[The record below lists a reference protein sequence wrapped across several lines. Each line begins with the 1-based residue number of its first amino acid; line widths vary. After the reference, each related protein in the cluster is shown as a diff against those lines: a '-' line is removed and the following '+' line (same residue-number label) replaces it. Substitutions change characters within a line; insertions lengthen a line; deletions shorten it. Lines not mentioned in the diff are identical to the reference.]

1 MARRGLRGS
10 ALIVIQPGEL
20 LRGRGNATDRNDE
33 LTHVPPA
40 GPLVNRELRS
50 ALPPLTAKPG
60 LNTEL
65 MLSAPFLIIP
75 ACTRP
80 VFWQAMFR
88 VPANNQ
94 TVGRTAAHRAGG
106 ASPISPCHKTAIGVR
121 AALRQAITVTA
132 IADLTT
138 KSMKI
143 HRLSFLLGL
152 AAAGVISASAQ
163 TTTPAPATAPAP
175 EAAPAPAPAAESSG
189 GSFTF
194 TPAFATQYMF
204 RGSRLDGPS
213 LEPTIE
219 YDNGNFALG
228 VWSNIP
234 LADKVPGQSDPEID
248 PYGSYKLIVIK
259 DVLSFQPG
267 FTLYTYPNAV
277 RANGFYKLTFEP
289 NVAVNYTVG
298 SLTLSPKVYYD
309 MVLKGATWEFNA
321 AYTVPLKDAGTELD
335 FTGTLGTYL
344 LKDVIPDVSPDV
356 KTWANYYL
364 VGVSMPFSFGKDG
377 SAGKLVIGIA
387 YTKGSD
393 SYFKQGTDPK
403 AINTGAVGR
412 GVATISY
419 AFTF

>member
-1 MARRGLRGS
+1 M
-10 ALIVIQPGEL
+10 
-20 LRGRGNATDRNDE
+20 
-33 LTHVPPA
+33 
-40 GPLVNRELRS
+40 
-50 ALPPLTAKPG
+50 K
-60 LNTEL
+60 NT
-65 MLSAPFLIIP
+65 
-75 ACTRP
+75 
-80 VFWQAMFR
+80 
-88 VPANNQ
+88 
-94 TVGRTAAHRAGG
+94 
-106 ASPISPCHKTAIGVR
+106 
-121 AALRQAITVTA
+121 
-132 IADLTT
+132 
-138 KSMKI
+138 
-143 HRLSFLLGL
+143 RLSLILGL
-152 AAAGVISASAQ
+152 AAAAAGAVTVSAQ
-163 TTTPAPATAPAP
+163 TTTPPPAAATPPA
-175 EAAPAPAPAAESSG
+175 AAPAPAAADAAPSASV
-189 GSFTF
+189 TF

-248 PYGSYKLIVIK
+248 PYGSYKFEVIK
-259 DVLSFQPG
+259 DTLSIQPG

-289 NVAVNYTVG
+289 NVALNYSVAG
-298 SLTLSPKVYYD
+298 FTLSPKVYYD

-335 FTGTLGTYL
+335 FAGTIGTYL
-344 LKDVIPDVSPDV
+344 LTDAVPDVTPEV

-364 VGVSMPFSFGKDG
+364 IGVSMPFSFGKDG
-377 SAGKLVIGIA
+377 SAGKLVIGLA

-403 AINTGAVGR
+403 VINSGAVGR